1 MRSEA
6 IEPCVRSSIL
16 NSTGAIAR
24 YLQTQKNDA
33 GLGNLVCWMTL
44 SMPSLAGIALALY
57 ALSMYSAALL
67 SVPRRIH
74 GLFKI
79 FSLHR

>member
-1 MRSEA
+1 
-6 IEPCVRSSIL
+6 VRSSIL
-16 NSTGAIAR
+16 NSAGAIAR
-24 YLQTQKNDA
+24 YLHSQKSDA
-33 GLGNLVCWMTL
+33 GIGNLICWMTL
-44 SMPSLAGIALALY
+44 SMPSFAGIALALY

-67 SVPRRIH
+67 SVPRRMR